1 MKVFYFRT
9 SLQFLFLFITSSI
22 SATTLN
28 FSLAEILNETKIS
41 AKNVHISLD
50 EVLVTQTIPFVSV
63 WDTEQIGT
71 SADNQITI
79 PINPA
84 FTNYNYTIDWGDG
97 MMDTG
102 VTGAITHTYATP
114 NTYTVSIT
122 GTFPA
127 IYFNGTGDR
136 RKIIEIISWGNIQ
149 WQSMENAFYG
159 CQNLNFDAIAAP
171 DLSQVTSL
179 KNMFRNATLFNGI
192 LNGWDVSTITNISGM
207 FQDCDTFNRPL
218 DAWTTNS
225 ITDMSYTFDDA
236 NNFNE
241 PLDNWN
247 TGSVTTMASMFR
259 SANDFN
265 QNINNWNV
273 SQVTNMSSMFYAS
286 DMAFPLNSWD
296 VSQVTL
302 MNEMFGSTPF
312 NQPLDLWQVGNV
324 TDMSGMF
331 RSTPF
336 NQNIEIWIVSSV
348 TNMAS
353 MFERNYSFNQPLNG
367 WDVSSVTNMSNMFAG
382 IFSSITAFDQPLD
395 IWDVSSVTDM
405 SDMFESSSFNQ
416 PIGDWDVSSVT
427 IMAGMFDTS
436 SAFNQPIEGW
446 DVSSVTNMAE
456 MFDSAVSFNQPLNA
470 WNVANVSSMNSM
482 FQNANSFNQLLDS
495 WVFNTNINLTRMF
508 RNASAFDQNLGS
520 WNMTIV
526 SNVSQMLN
534 NSGLS
539 ETNYNNTLIAWAA
552 QDVVDGLTLGANT
565 LLYCDGRF
573 ARQDLI
579 DNQGWTILDDVF
591 NCSFV
596 LCTDIISPEDGD
608 INVPENFNLVW
619 EEVTAATG
627 YYLTVTKDTGGTVT
641 TLLDNVNVGLI
652 TTYDFPVDF
661 TPGDIVT
668 AKVVP
673 FNGEGAA
680 EDCITET
687 YTIIESWINSPE
699 AFKLTYNTSTTDSN
713 TTPVNQLKI
722 SKNSSYTYNY
732 SIDWGDDQFNNNV
745 TQTITH
751 TYDTPGTYTV
761 SIIGDYPAH
770 YFNYSNTDNI
780 KLITIDQWGSQQWQS
795 MDQSFLNCQN
805 MTYNASDVPD
815 LSQVESMRS
824 TFYQCFLFD
833 ADINNWNVSNVTN
846 MSNLFAAAFVF
857 NSPLNSWDVSNV
869 TNMSGLFLVARDF
882 NQPINSWDVS
892 SVTNMY
898 RMFDGNG
905 QPQAFN
911 QPLNDWNV
919 ENVIDMGYMF
929 RYTPNFNQP
938 LDLWDVSSVTTMN
951 RMFENATA
959 FNQNIDF
966 WNVENVTNMDAM
978 FSNADAFNE
987 PLNSWNVEN
996 VLTMRSMFQSTNV
1009 FNQPLNDWNTFSCVN
1024 MSSMFQNAV
1033 AFDQPLNNWEVAT
1046 VTNMSYMFD
1055 SSLVFNQDI
1064 SAWNVSQVTNMTS
1077 MFEDAFLFDQ
1087 PLAPWNVNSV
1097 VNMTSMFED
1106 AQAFNQPIGGW
1117 DVSAVANTTSMFER
1131 AQLFD
1136 QPLENWNVSSVTIM
1150 ESMFESAQVFNQNI
1164 NDWDVSS
1171 VTNTRSMFENST
1183 VFNQPLGDW
1192 DTGEILTTE
1201 KMFNGASAFNQ
1212 PINTWD
1218 TSFVTN
1224 MESMF
1229 EDAIAYNQE
1238 LNDWN
1243 VASVQTMERMFK
1255 GASLFNQ
1262 NINSWNTREVT
1273 TMEEM
1278 FEDAIAFN
1286 EPLNNWRVR
1295 NVTNMS
1301 RMFQNATMFNQ
1312 ELSEWDLEE
1321 VEMRAMFRLASAF
1334 DQYLGDWN
1342 LSQTTNLSQMLDNSG
1357 MSRMNYDNTVIAWAE
1372 QDVPLGLTL
1381 GALNV
1386 PYCDAFEERESIIAN
1401 YGWTFSG
1408 DVLDCPIPECTQLIS
1423 PFNTE
1428 IDVPVN
1434 TNLSWEPAVF
1444 ARGYRLTVTSVPT
1457 NTNNVVDI
1465 VLVDQTSY
1473 NFINDF
1479 SGGEVVTVTIVPY
1492 NDTGE
1497 AMGCTSEIFTII
1509 NSPTPTI
1516 PACTSLTSPLDGA
1529 VDVAVDT
1536 DLSWNPISNA
1546 DGYKISVG
1554 TTTGGIDILDNF
1566 NVGNVTTYD
1575 LLNDLPENSI
1585 IYITI
1590 TPFNEVDDA
1599 ASCTEESFT
1608 TEIIPVPPICT
1619 TLTSPLDGT
1628 MDVPLDTNLTWM
1640 AVPNTTGYLLS
1651 VGTTPGGIE
1660 VLNSIDVENI
1670 TTYDFITDLDE
1681 DRTYYVRITPYN
1693 NVGDAA
1699 SCTEESFTTET
1710 PSNVIAMC
1718 MDITVQLD
1726 ASGSVTITPANI
1738 DGGSSDPDGP
1748 VILTIDT
1755 TSFDCSNIGSNTVTL
1770 TVTDN
1775 EGNIASCQAT
1785 VTVEDNVAPII
1796 DCLDNQTEE
1805 IQADCMFTIPDYT
1818 ALANISD
1825 NCSSPSI
1832 TQSPAAG
1839 TLVGIGIT
1847 EVTIDVTDGTNP
1859 VSCTF
1864 EIEVLD
1870 TVAPVVNCADNFTV
1884 ELDASGMASI
1894 IIADIDLGATDN
1906 CGVSVMIDITEFT
1919 CDNLG
1924 DNTVTLT
1931 ATDGNGLTTM
1941 CTTIVTVTDP
1951 LFACNAPP
1959 VAVCQEVI
1967 VSANSDCM
1975 GEAVSLDFDGGS
1987 TDPEGEALTFTILP
2001 EGPYPLGITDV
2012 TLTVSDGV
2020 LNSSCTTTIT
2030 VIDNTPPTLTCI
2042 DEQIVDADSFCSF
2055 TIPDYTTMVTASD
2068 NCSTLTVTQF
2078 PVAGAIVSSGT
2089 TVITVIANDGTN
2101 QVSCSFNLVVN
2112 DVTTP
2117 TANCQ
2122 DITVQLDASGIATIE
2137 VADIDG
2143 GSIDSCGNITTT
2155 IDISTFDCS
2164 NIGDNIVTL
2173 TVTDDSGLESI
2184 CTAIVTVEDIFIPEA
2199 VCQNITVQLDATG
2212 VASITPADIDNGS
2225 TDNCGVPTLEIDVAT
2240 FDCSNVGDNLVTLTV
2255 TDNFGNTNTCIATVT
2270 VIDDIAPVAN
2280 CQNIT
2285 VQLDATGVIS
2295 ITPADIDNGSTDN
2308 CGNVTTTININ
2319 TFDCSNVGENEVIL
2333 TVTDASGLSST
2344 CTAIVTVEDNE
2355 APIVNC
2361 QDITIELDENGM
2373 AAITALDIDGG
2384 STDPC
2389 GIATTEIDID
2399 TFDCSNLGDNNVT
2412 LTVTD
2417 INGNQS
2423 NCIAIVTVIGT
2434 SATPIAVCQ
2443 NLTVPLGADGTATI
2457 EASAL
2462 NGGSSGTSCPDGYS
2476 ISIDTFSCE
2485 DIGNPVQVVFTV
2497 TNALGVSD
2505 SCVALVNVVDTLA
2518 PEVFCPDDQTVIS
2531 TGPYILPDYFAT
2543 GEAMAI
2549 DNCTDPV
2556 TVFDQEPSPGT
2567 ALEQGTYTIT
2577 ISAQDAN
2584 GFENECTFELTVNDT
2599 LGTID
2604 LEPTIAT
2611 VLLYP
2616 NPANNVIR
2624 ISNPQLIQLEKIIIY
2639 DLNGRVV
2646 LTEIL
2651 SKIESSAIDVSLLQS
2666 ATYLVTIESDA
2677 RTITKRMVKE

>member
-9 SLQFLFLFITSSI
+9 SLLFFFIFITSSV

-28 FSLAEILNETKIS
+28 SILTENLNEPKISAEKNHTSLAENIEI
-41 AKNVHISLD
+41 
-50 EVLVTQTIPFVSV
+50 QTMPFVSI
-63 WDTEQIGT
+63 WNTEQTGT

-79 PINPA
+79 PTDPA
-84 FTNYNYTIDWGDG
+84 FTNYNYTVDWGDG
-97 MMDTG
+97 MMNTG
-102 VTGAITHTYATP
+102 VTGDITHTYATP
-114 NTYTVSIT
+114 DTYTVSIT

-127 IYFNGTGDR
+127 IFFNGTGDR
-136 RKIIEIISWGNIQ
+136 RKIIEITSWGNIQ

-159 CQNLNFDAIAAP
+159 CQSLNFDAIAAP

-179 KNMFRNATLFNGI
+179 KNMFRSATLFNGI
-192 LNGWDVSTITNISGM
+192 LNGWDVSTITDISGM

-218 DAWTTNS
+218 DSWTTNS
-225 ITDMSYTFDDA
+225 ITDMSFTFDDA

-247 TGSVTTMASMFR
+247 TASVTTMASMFR

-273 SQVTNMSSMFYAS
+273 SQVTDMSDMFS
-286 DMAFPLNSWD
+286 GTDMAFPLNNWNVLQVTTMRNMFTNTPFNHPLNDWD
-296 VSQVTL
+296 VDNVTN
-302 MNEMFGSTPF
+302 MHEMFRGTPF
-312 NQPLDLWQVGNV
+312 NQDLSLWDVDNV
-324 TDMSGMF
+324 TDMSG
-331 RSTPF
+331 
-336 NQNIEIWIVSSV
+336 
-348 TNMAS
+348 
-353 MFERNYSFNQPLNG
+353 MFERNYSFNQPLNS
-367 WDVSSVTNMSNMFAG
+367 WNVSNVTNMSNMFAG
-382 IFSSITAFDQPLD
+382 IFSNITAFDQPLD
-395 IWDVSSVTDM
+395 LWDVSNVTDM

-416 PIGDWDVSSVT
+416 PIGGWDVSNVT

-436 SAFNQPIEGW
+436 SAFNQPIEEW
-446 DVSSVTNMAE
+446 DVSNVTNMSE
-456 MFDSAVSFNQPLNA
+456 MFDSAASFNQPLNE
-470 WNVANVSSMNSM
+470 WIVTNVSAMSSM
-482 FQNANSFNQLLDS
+482 FQNAAAFNLPLNSWTFAPSVTLN
-495 WVFNTNINLTRMF
+495 RMF
-508 RNASAFDQNLGS
+508 RNASAFDQNLGI
-520 WNMTIV
+520 WNISTV
-526 SNVSQMLN
+526 TNVSQMLD

-539 ETNYNNTLIAWAA
+539 EENYNNTLIGWAA
-552 QDVVDGLTLGANT
+552 QDVVDGLTLGASS

-579 DNQGWTILDDVF
+579 DIQGWTILDDVF

-596 LCTDIISPEDGD
+596 LCTDILSPENGD
-608 INVPENFNLVW
+608 DNVPTNFSLVW

-627 YYLTVTKDTGGTVT
+627 YNLTVTKDTGGTVT
-641 TLLDNVNVGLI
+641 TLLNNVNVGL
-652 TTYDFPVDF
+652 TNFYDFPTDF
-661 TPGDIVT
+661 APGDIVT
-668 AKVVP
+668 ALVIP
-673 FNGEGAA
+673 FNDEGPA
-680 EDCITET
+680 DGCTVET
-687 YTIIESWINSPE
+687 YTIVETWEGSPE
-699 AFKLTYNTSTTDSN
+699 AFILTYDTSVTYSGSSAA
-713 TTPVNQLKI
+713 NQLKI
-722 SKNSSYTYNY
+722 SKNNSYSYNY
-732 SIDWGDDQFNNNV
+732 SIDWGDDQFDNNV
-745 TQTITH
+745 SNTITH
-751 TYDTPGTYTV
+751 TYDTPGVYTV

-770 YFNYSNTDNI
+770 YFTYSGTDSK
-780 KLITIDQWGSQQWQS
+780 KLLSIDQWGNNQWLT
-795 MDQSFLNCQN
+795 MKQSFLDCQN
-805 MTYNASDVPD
+805 MTYNALDTPD
-815 LSQVESMRS
+815 LSQATSMNNM
-824 TFYQCFLFD
+824 FYNCYIFD
-833 ADINNWNVSNVTN
+833 GDLNNWDVSTITD
-846 MSNLFAAAFVF
+846 MSNLFIAALAY
-857 NSPLNSWDVSNV
+857 NQPMNLWDVSNV
-869 TNMSGLFLVARDF
+869 TNMGGMFLIAESF
-882 NQPINSWDVS
+882 NQPIGNWDVTN
-892 SVTNMY
+892 VTNMA
-898 RMFDGNG
+898 RMFDGFTRDM
-905 QPQAFN
+905 AFN
-911 QPLNDWNV
+911 QPLNDWDVDNVTSMYAMFRRAANFDQPLNDWNV
-919 ENVIDMGYMF
+919 ENVTNMESTFEGA
-929 RYTPNFNQP
+929 TLFNQ
-938 LDLWDVSSVTTMN
+938 S
-951 RMFENATA
+951 
-959 FNQNIDF
+959 IDD
-966 WNVENVTNMDAM
+966 WNM
-978 FSNADAFNE
+978 S
-987 PLNSWNVEN
+987 N
-996 VLTMRSMFQSTNV
+996 VLTTE
-1009 FNQPLNDWNTFSCVN
+1009 
-1024 MSSMFQNAV
+1024 SMFQNAV
-1033 AFDQPLNNWEVAT
+1033 TFNQPLNSWDVENVIDMTSMFRNTGSFNQTLDDWDVISCR
-1046 VTNMSYMFD
+1046 NMSSMFED
-1055 SSLVFNQDI
+1055 AQSFNQPLGAWDVSSVLNMTSMFEDTVLFDQNI
-1064 SAWNVSQVTNMTS
+1064 SGWNVSQVTNMRS
-1077 MFEDAFLFDQ
+1077 MFNGALIYDQ
-1087 PLAPWNVNSV
+1087 PLADWEVNSV
-1097 VNMTSMFED
+1097 VNMSSMFED
-1106 AQAFNQPIGGW
+1106 AQLFNQPIGGW

-1171 VTNTRSMFENST
+1171 VTNTESMFEKST
-1183 VFNQPLGDW
+1183 VFNQPLEDW
-1192 DTGEILTTE
+1192 DTGEIQTTE
-1201 KMFNGASAFNQ
+1201 KMFYGASAFNQ

-1229 EDAIAYNQE
+1229 EDAISFNQE

-1243 VASVQTMERMFK
+1243 VASVQTMERMFN

-1301 RMFQNATMFNQ
+1301 RMFQNATLFNQ
-1312 ELSEWDLEE
+1312 ELNEWDLEV
-1321 VEMRAMFRLASAF
+1321 VEMRAMFRTATAF

-1342 LSQTTNLSQMLDNSG
+1342 MSQTTNLSQMLDNSG
-1357 MSRMNYDNTVIAWAE
+1357 MSRMNYDNTIIAWAE
-1372 QDVPLGLTL
+1372 QNLPLGLAL

-1386 PYCDAFEERESIIAN
+1386 PYCDAFEERESIITN

-1408 DVLDCPIPECTQLIS
+1408 DILDCPIPVCTQLIS

-1444 ARGYRLTVTSVPT
+1444 ARGYRLTATSVPP
-1457 NTNNVVDI
+1457 NVNNVVDI
-1465 VLVDQTSY
+1465 VLVNQTSY

-1479 SGGEVVTVTIVPY
+1479 DGGEVVTVTIIPY

-1497 AMGCTSEIFTII
+1497 AMGCTPEIFTII

-1516 PACTSLTSPLDGA
+1516 PDCTSLTNPLDGA
-1529 VDVAVDT
+1529 VDIAVGT

-1566 NVGNVTTYD
+1566 NVGNVTTHD
-1575 LLNDLPENSI
+1575 LVNDLPENSI
-1585 IYITI
+1585 IYVTI
-1590 TPFNEVDDA
+1590 TPFNDVDDA
-1599 ASCTEESFT
+1599 DNCTEESFT
-1608 TEIIPVPPICT
+1608 TEIIPVPPTCT
-1619 TLTSPLDGT
+1619 SLTSPLDGAI
-1628 MDVPLDTNLTWM
+1628 DVLLDADLTWM

-1651 VGTTPGGIE
+1651 VGTTPAGIE
-1660 VLNSIDVENI
+1660 VLNSIDVGNF
-1670 TTYDFITDLDE
+1670 TTYNFATDLDE
-1681 DRTYYVRITPYN
+1681 GRTYYVRITPYN

-1699 SCTEESFTTET
+1699 DCLEESFTTET

-1726 ASGSVTITPANI
+1726 ASGSVMITPATI

-1748 VILTIDT
+1748 VTLAIDIA
-1755 TSFDCSNIGSNTVTL
+1755 SFDCTNIGSNIVTL

-1805 IQADCMFTIPDYT
+1805 IQADCIFTIPDYT

-1839 TLVGIGIT
+1839 TLVGIGTTQII
-1847 EVTIDVTDGTNP
+1847 IDVTDGTNP

-1894 IIADIDLGATDN
+1894 TIADIDLGATDN
-1906 CGVSVMIDITEFT
+1906 CGVSVMIDISEFT

-1924 DNTVTLT
+1924 ENTVTLT
-1931 ATDGNGLTTM
+1931 ATDGNGLTTT

-1951 LFACNAPP
+1951 LFACNVPP
-1959 VAVCQEVI
+1959 VAICQNVVVE
-1967 VSANSDCM
+1967 ADADCM

-1987 TDPEGEALTFTILP
+1987 TDPEGETLTFTILP

-2042 DEQIVDADSFCSF
+2042 DNQIVNADSFCSF
-2055 TIPDYTTMVTASD
+2055 TIPDYTTMVTAND

-2137 VADIDG
+2137 AADIDG
-2143 GSIDSCGNITTT
+2143 GSNDSCGNITTA

-2173 TVTDDSGLESI
+2173 TVTDDSGLEST
-2184 CTAIVTVEDIFIPEA
+2184 CTATVTVEDTFIPEA
-2199 VCQNITVQLDATG
+2199 VCQNITIQLDATG
-2212 VASITPADIDNGS
+2212 VVSITPADIDNGS

-2295 ITPADIDNGSTDN
+2295 ITPTDIDNGSTDN

-2549 DNCTDPV
+2549 DNCTNPV
-2556 TVFDQEPSPGT
+2556 TVFDQEPGPGT
-2567 ALEQGTYTIT
+2567 PLEQGTYTIT
-2577 ISAQDAN
+2577 LSAQDAN

-2624 ISNPQLIQLEKIIIY
+2624 ISNPQLIQLEKITIY

-2651 SKIESSAIDVSLLQS
+2651 SNIESSAIDVSLLQS

-2677 RTITKRMVKE
+2677 GTITKRMVKE